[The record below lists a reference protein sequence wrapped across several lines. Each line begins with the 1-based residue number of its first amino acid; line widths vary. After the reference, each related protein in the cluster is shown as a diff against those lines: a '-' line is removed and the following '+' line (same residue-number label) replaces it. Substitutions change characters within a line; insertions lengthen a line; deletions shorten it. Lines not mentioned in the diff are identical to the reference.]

1 MTLENIIATKRQSC
15 QTNVDEPQRGRRG
28 GRFASGKQGS
38 GSDSVNSCRLL
49 PRNEDRRRRRKEQ
62 ASERNNGRGRHE
74 PNAKTV
80 TKHPMTKRHELG
92 GGALRRRS
100 QERENG
106 EASDD
111 PSQFCSVSTFATP
124 SNAVEGTPPVLGL
137 LFTVTPFIDAELVAL
152 QLDLVDGADATG
164 SDLHANVYMLVGEF
178 LLSDSRRKYDNDP
191 SHWTPIFDSVGVIIP
206 APPKQTTSS
215 DGQEDPT
222 SASATADTLSVMDPS
237 RLLLPAQSFTPT
249 LLQSGVTYSFY
260 VTMNGHYLNCVAA
273 ALQKTGEVAAQTD
286 DMSVSV
292 GAGLNA
298 TGFPETIDPLIDP
311 QFSGILHYRKVKPPQ
326 NGEGA
331 VDSICASRT
340 TIAFDY
346 IMNRELP
353 VENDSAFSLA
363 VENAMA
369 EFVGASES
377 LQDFASQGRWLTI
390 VEGGTAT
397 QTARHIYTGQC
408 PTSWTSKDCPNLSYR
423 TQLTI
428 AHADDWEEARVRNE
442 LYLGHEFVTRALQ
455 RTRFTVGLGAA
466 LEISYIGQR
475 SIESRLDMTLHLNQ
489 SLSSP
494 LSSDQQ
500 EFVEHATA
508 SFLRASV
515 DPTFVDNLYVNF
527 TSSVSRRDL
536 QQSGVDDRTLLRLSG
551 VIQGTRYEY
560 FGYEEFS
567 QTLQEAFLDV
577 DHNAKFIDALEREL
591 LMPGTILLSIQESR
605 PIEGIQGVD
614 VEIEPATGFAV
625 ATTTDSK
632 GSPETAVLVG
642 SIMSVFLFLIIV
654 VSTCLFVYKRR
665 KSGAKKLEAERQDKS
680 SKENSRHGPP
690 RSPAQG
696 RVQTPS
702 GSTKPQNMKSAS
714 RDQASGEQT
723 HGGVGPT
730 QSPQWSKATKAAVS
744 LTTSPTRGGSTSRS
758 PRRCSSFVGGASQT
772 PSTPNSLRRTTSDTL
787 SPLRERRDSPTAAQ
801 PTRTLP
807 AAPLT
812 SPRGGKNVDRVPTSP
827 KSPRRTKSDNLRLS
841 AIGEGGKASPL
852 LPRLPK
858 ESPRSPQRSKSFNPN
873 SPLSRSASSR
883 EATPRPPQRAASY
896 NQSPRSNTK
905 GTVIGSLPLRKPPES
920 PRSPRNVLERPLVVD

>member
-1 MTLENIIATKRQSC
+1 MPPL
-15 QTNVDEPQRGRRG
+15 
-28 GRFASGKQGS
+28 
-38 GSDSVNSCRLL
+38 
-49 PRNEDRRRRRKEQ
+49 
-62 ASERNNGRGRHE
+62 HE
-74 PNAKTV
+74 F
-80 TKHPMTKRHELG
+80 
-92 GGALRRRS
+92 GGATVRRRS
-100 QERENG
+100 QERDNG
-106 EASDD
+106 EASDNL
-111 PSQFCSVSTFATP
+111 SQFCSVSTFATP

-152 QLDLVDGADATG
+152 QLDLVDGVDATR
-164 SDLHANVYMLVGEF
+164 SDLPVKVYMLVGEF

-206 APPKQTTSS
+206 APPKQKTSS
-215 DGQEDPT
+215 DGQEDPSST
-222 SASATADTLSVMDPS
+222 SATTDSLSVMDPS
-237 RLLLPAQSFTPT
+237 RLLLPAQNFTPT
-249 LLQSGVTYSFY
+249 LLQTGVTYSLY

-311 QFSGILHYRKVKPPQ
+311 QFSGILHYRKVRSPQ

-331 VDSICASRT
+331 DDNICASQT

-353 VENDSAFSLA
+353 EENDSVFSLA
-363 VENAMA
+363 VENALT
-369 EFVGASES
+369 EFVGASKS
-377 LQDFASQGRWLTI
+377 LHDFASQGRWLTI
-390 VEGGTAT
+390 VTGGTAT

-408 PTSWTSKDCPNLSYR
+408 PSSWTSKDCPNLSYR

-428 AHADDWEEARVRNE
+428 AHADDWEEAQIRNE

-455 RTRFTVGLGAA
+455 RTRFTIGSGAA

-475 SIESRLDMTLHLNQ
+475 SIESRLGMTLHLNQ

-494 LSSDQQ
+494 LSAEQQ

-515 DPTFVDNLYVNF
+515 DPTFVDNLCVNF
-527 TSSVSRRDL
+527 TSSASRRDL
-536 QQSGVDDRTLLRLSG
+536 QESGVDDRTLLRLSG

-567 QTLQEAFLDV
+567 QTLQEAFSDV
-577 DHNAKFIDALEREL
+577 NHNEKFIDALKIEL
-591 LMPGTILLSIQESR
+591 LMPGTILLSTQESR

-625 ATTTDSK
+625 ASTTESK

-642 SIMSVFLFLIIV
+642 SIMSVVLFLIIV
-654 VSTCLFVYKRR
+654 VSTFLFVYRR
-665 KSGAKKLEAERQDKS
+665 RRNGAKKLDAERQDNS
-680 SKENSRHGPP
+680 SKENSQSSPVPP

-696 RVQTPS
+696 KVQTPI
-702 GSTKPQNMKSAS
+702 GTTKPQNMKSAS
-714 RDQASGEQT
+714 RDQASGQQIR
-723 HGGVGPT
+723 GGVGPP
-730 QSPQWSKATKAAVS
+730 QSPQRTKANQAAVS
-744 LTTSPTRGGSTSRS
+744 FTKSPTKGGSTSES

-772 PSTPNSLRRTTSDTL
+772 PSTPNSLRRSTSDTL
-787 SPLRERRDSPTAAQ
+787 SPLRERRDSPTTPQ

-812 SPRGGKNVDRVPTSP
+812 SPRGGKKVDRVPTSP

-841 AIGEGGKASPL
+841 AVGEGRQVSPTS
-852 LPRLPK
+852 PRLPK
-858 ESPRSPQRSKSFNPN
+858 ESPRAPQRSKSLNPN
-873 SPLSRSASSR
+873 SPLSRSATSR
-883 EATPRPPQRAASY
+883 EVTPRPLQRATSY
-896 NQSPRSNTK
+896 NQLPRSNTK
-905 GTVIGSLPLRKPPES
+905 GTVVGSLPLRKTPES
-920 PRSPRNVLERPLVVD
+920 PRLPRTVLERPLVVD